1 MEKLAISVGRMLGS
15 IRNKSETTGAGVA
28 VDQRA
33 LIIPPTVPGSL
44 GDSAMI
50 SATAGVL
57 RDKGFWQV
65 DLMSGKT
72 WDLDEKIDRRIKS
85 ERYFYKR
92 SPLQHALLVSCLPG
106 YAEFYMIGADV
117 IDGSY
122 NLKSITGRLALFSE
136 AARLG
141 RKATLLG
148 SSFSKKAQEPTRKI
162 LREMPDNVTIC
173 ARDPY
178 SKQRMEEMLNRPI
191 RQVAD
196 LAFLVA
202 PRPGW
207 PSAISATAWIHERRK
222 AGDQVIGLNAN
233 FLHAERNKDIPAA
246 LQVLVKKLLEH
257 NISLLLVPHDT
268 RSSKPD
274 EAVLLDAVSAVEE
287 KDRARLYLL
296 PPESP
301 GAVRAVLA
309 ELDMLVTGRMHAAIL
324 AMSGGTPTFSFA
336 YQDKFEGLLQ
346 LFDLEHQE
354 LLSSPEEL
362 ATDPK
367 HVADRVLSLLND
379 KERLGEHIG
388 QHLPGVIDLA
398 KRNFL

>member
-1 MEKLAISVGRMLGS
+1 M
-15 IRNKSETTGAGVA
+15 
-28 VDQRA
+28 
-33 LIIPPTVPGSL
+33 
-44 GDSAMI
+44 
-50 SATAGVL
+50 
-57 RDKGFWQV
+57 
-65 DLMSGKT
+65 
-72 WDLDEKIDRRIKS
+72 
-85 ERYFYKR
+85 
-92 SPLQHALLVSCLPG
+92 
-106 YAEFYMIGADV
+106 
-117 IDGSY
+117 
-122 NLKSITGRLALFSE
+122 
-136 AARLG
+136 
-141 RKATLLG
+141 
-148 SSFSKKAQEPTRKI
+148 
-162 LREMPDNVTIC
+162 
-173 ARDPY
+173 
-178 SKQRMEEMLNRPI
+178 
-191 RQVAD
+191 
-196 LAFLVA
+196 
-202 PRPGW
+202 
-207 PSAISATAWIHERRK
+207 
-222 AGDQVIGLNAN
+222 
-233 FLHAERNKDIPAA
+233 
-246 LQVLVKKLLEH
+246 LVKKLLEH